1 MTELSVIAERIAAAE
16 RILLTCHRGPDGD
29 SIGSMVA
36 LASLLRSRGKHATL
50 YNPDLVP
57 RNLKWLPHTRTLIHK
72 IKSESKYDIT
82 VVVDTGDR
90 KLLGDTFPKPDVT
103 GDLIVLDHHASG
115 VPFGDLYYCDPK
127 ASAIGVLVARIAEIL
142 GWTLD
147 SDAAVGMFVA
157 LVSDTGSFR
166 YSNTS
171 AEAFELAARL
181 VRQYELDPWY
191 VHERLSAR
199 VPLRRY
205 KLLAA
210 ALGTIEL
217 ACDGEVAFMTIT
229 QEMVKTTGATWEDSE
244 GMVNY
249 TRSLDGVDCGV
260 LITPAKRGGVRVS
273 MRSKAHKIDAG
284 AVCKELGGGGH
295 PGAAGCTLKGSIE
308 DARKTV
314 EEALAKALKAASDS
328 KSEP

>member
-1 MTELSVIAERIAAAE
+1 
-16 RILLTCHRGPDGD
+16 
-29 SIGSMVA
+29 MVA
-36 LASLLRSRGKHATL
+36 LASLLRTREKHATL

-57 RNLKWLPHTRTLIHK
+57 RVLKWMPHTKTLIHK
-72 IKSESKYDIT
+72 IKKDTRYDVT

-90 KLLGDTFPKPDVT
+90 KLLGDKFPAPEVT

-115 VPFGDLYYCDPK
+115 VPFGDLYYCDPS

-142 GWTLD
+142 SWSLD
-147 SDAAVGMFVA
+147 EDAAVGIFVA
-157 LVSDTGSFR
+157 LISDTGSFR

-181 VRQYELDPWY
+181 VRDHELDPWY
-191 VHERLSAR
+191 VHERMSAR

-205 KLLAA
+205 KLLSA

-229 QEMVKTTGATWEDSE
+229 QQMVKAASATWEDTE

-249 TRSLDGVDCGV
+249 TRSIDGVDCGV

-273 MRSKAHKIDAG
+273 LRSKAHKIDAG

-295 PGAAGCTLKGSIE
+295 PGAAGCTLEGTLE
-308 DARKTV
+308 EARKTI
-314 EEALAKALKAASDS
+314 EAALAKALAAANAEAEAEAESAQGS
-328 KSEP
+328 